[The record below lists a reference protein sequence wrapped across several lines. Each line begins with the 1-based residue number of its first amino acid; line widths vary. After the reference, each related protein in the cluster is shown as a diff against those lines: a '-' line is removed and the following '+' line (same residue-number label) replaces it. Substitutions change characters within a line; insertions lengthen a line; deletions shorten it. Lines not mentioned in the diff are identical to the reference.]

1 MPDTPNLALP
11 LLSPSQAQKHV
22 TVNEALGRLDAAVQ
36 LSVVSRTLTLP
47 PVAASEGTA
56 YLVPTGAANAW
67 AGQGGRIA
75 VRQNGGWV
83 FLTPRAGWRAFVAAE
98 SLHVLFDGIDWA
110 ENAVA
115 VAPGGSAL
123 AFAVREFDHAVAAG
137 ATSTTAAEIPGNAV
151 VFGVTG
157 RVLSDITGTLS
168 TWRLGVAG
176 SDDRYGTGLGSGEGA
191 WVRGLTGSPLTYYAP
206 TALLLTAEGGNFG
219 GGGTV
224 RLSVHYAT
232 IGLPRPA

>member
-36 LSVVSRTLTLP
+36 LSVLSRTLTLP
-47 PVAASEGTA
+47 PTAAPDGDA
-56 YLVPTGAANAW
+56 YLVPAGAVNAW

-75 VRQNGGWV
+75 VRQNGGWI
-83 FLTPRAGWRAFVAAE
+83 FLTARAGWRAFVAAE
-98 SLHVLFDGIDWA
+98 SLHVLYDGTDWA

-115 VAPGGSAL
+115 VAPGGSAFAL
-123 AFAVREFDHAVAAG
+123 AVREFNHSVTAG
-137 ATSTTAAEIPGNAV
+137 TSSATAAEIPGNAV

-168 TWRLGVAG
+168 SWRLGVAG

-191 WVRGLTGSPLTYYAP
+191 WVRGLTGSPQAYYAP
-206 TALLLTAEGGNFG
+206 TALLLTAEGGTFG

-224 RLSVHYAT
+224 RFAVHYAT

>member
-1 MPDTPNLALP
+1 MPETPKLSLP

-36 LSVVSRTLTLP
+36 LSVLSRALSVP
-47 PVAASEGTA
+47 PAAASEGDA
-56 YLVPTGAANAW
+56 YLVPGGAANAW

-75 VRQNGGWV
+75 VRQNGGWI
-83 FLTPRAGWRAFVAAE
+83 FLVPRAGWRVHVASEGIA
-98 SLHVLFDGIDWA
+98 LLYDGADWA

-115 VAPGGSAL
+115 VAAGGSAFAL
-123 AFAVREFDHAVAAG
+123 AVKEFDHAVTAG
-137 ATSTTAAEIPGNAV
+137 ATSSTAPELPGNAV

-157 RVLSDITGTLS
+157 RVLTDIAGSLS
-168 TWRLGVAG
+168 SWRLGVAG
-176 SDDRYGTGLGSGEGA
+176 ADDRYGSGIGTGEGA

-206 TALLLTAEGGNFG
+206 TALLMTAEGGSFG

-224 RLSVHYAT
+224 RFAVHYAT
-232 IGLPRPA
+232 IGLPRPV